1 MRLEAIP
8 KRLQEFQAFLGAK
21 REMSILGLVMAGN
34 LGSALGTGKVSVG
47 EA

>member
-1 MRLEAIP
+1 
-8 KRLQEFQAFLGAK
+8 
-21 REMSILGLVMAGN
+21 MSVLGLVIDKN